1 MQTRESYQLWMIAA
15 TLACM
20 VAGLFIVVNS
30 SAQSPFNGIAIQEVP
45 INAFDLPTI
54 DAELDAGNGGPA
66 SARCWR
72 IYVCMDDP
80 DWELQAFWGNN
91 FQQWHLGTSTAFY
104 QTTGASYLAANNN
117 PLFYGL
123 VPGYE
128 FDSWF
133 TLGLDDNTSNTI
145 FLQGLSNPMIDFETG
160 TGFLV
165 NDVDGASVFGT
176 WLPPN
181 SEGRPD
187 ADNKVLI
194 AQLTTDGTFSGTMNF
209 QFRRLN
215 PDGTVYSPIEWIQVT
230 GVYING
236 LAPGNAPDLCP
247 IVFLPVELLHFH
259 ANPTNGQVALNW
271 ATASEVNNDYFTVER
286 SADKEN
292 WDEVVRLDGNGSTNT
307 MNQYSTMDPK
317 PLIGTSYYRLKQT
330 DTNGEYS
337 HSHVVPVTFLSE
349 ELEIY
354 PNPTSDIFY
363 VQGDLSN
370 VSIIQVLD
378 GRGRVVSFD
387 SQTNLSK
394 EWNLA
399 ELGLERGVYF
409 VEFILNSGVTVTE
422 KLVLR

>member
-1 MQTRESYQLWMIAA
+1 MLTPESYHPRFSAA
-15 TLACM
+15 ILVC
-20 VAGLFIVVNS
+20 LIVGIFCAFSS

-72 IYVCMDDP
+72 VYLCLDDP
-80 DWELQAFWGNN
+80 DWELQSYWGDN
-91 FQQWHLGTSTAFY
+91 FNQWFLGTSTEFF
-104 QTTGASYLAANNN
+104 QSSFGGPIASNINSG
-117 PLFYGL
+117 FYG
-123 VPGYE
+123 VIPGLQ

-133 TLGLDDNTSNTI
+133 TIGIEASPGNSTFLGGGT
-145 FLQGLSNPMIDFETG
+145 NPMAEFETG

-165 NDVDGASVFGT
+165 NDALGSSVFGV

-181 SEGRPD
+181 SEGRAD
-187 ADNKVLI
+187 ADNKLLI

-215 PDGTVYSPIEWIQVT
+215 SDGTVYSPLEWIQVT
-230 GVYING
+230 NVFING

-259 ANPTNGQVALNW
+259 ADPINDQVSLNW

-292 WDEVVRLDGNGSTNT
+292 WEEVVRMDGSGSTSN
-307 MNQYSTMDPK
+307 MNQYSTIDSK
-317 PLIGTSYYRLKQT
+317 PLLGTSYYRLRQT

-337 HSHVVPVTFLSE
+337 HSQVVPVTFMAE
-349 ELEIY
+349 DIEIY

-363 VQGDLSN
+363 VKGDLSN
-370 VSIIQVLD
+370 VNVIQVID

-387 SQTNLSK
+387 DQTNLSK
-394 EWNLA
+394 EWNLM

>member
-1 MQTRESYQLWMIAA
+1 MQTRESHKLRTIAA
-15 TLACM
+15 TLACV
-20 VAGLFIVVNS
+20 VAGLLMAVNS
-30 SAQSPFNGIAIQEVP
+30 SGQSPFNGISIQEVP
-45 INAFDLPTI
+45 INAFDLPAI

-80 DWELQAFWGNN
+80 DWELQAFWGDN
-91 FQQWHLGTSTAFY
+91 FNPWHLGTSTEFY
-104 QTTGASYLAANNN
+104 QSSFGASIAGNIN
-117 PLFYGL
+117 PGFFGII
-123 VPGYE
+123 PGFE

-133 TLGLDDNTSNTI
+133 TIGNEFSPSNTI
-145 FLQGLSNPMIDFETG
+145 FIGGLTDPMSDFEAG
-160 TGFLV
+160 SGFLV
-165 NDVDGASVFGT
+165 DDGLGSSISGV

-187 ADNKVLI
+187 ADNKILI
-194 AQLTTDGTFSGTMNF
+194 AQFTTDGTFWGTMNF

-215 PDGTVYSPIEWIQVT
+215 PDGTVYAPIEWIQVT
-230 GVYING
+230 GIFIDG
-236 LAPGNAPDLCP
+236 LAPGNAPDICP
-247 IVFLPVELLHFH
+247 ILFLPVELLHFH
-259 ANPTNGQVALNW
+259 ANPANGQVALNW
-271 ATASEVNNDYFTVER
+271 STASEVNNDYFTVER

-292 WDEVVRLDGNGSTNT
+292 WEEVVRLDGNGSTNT
-307 MNQYSTMDPK
+307 MNQYSTIDPK

-330 DTNGEYS
+330 DTNGQYS

-370 VSIIQVLD
+370 VSVIQIID

-387 SQTNLSK
+387 SQTNLAK

-399 ELGLERGVYF
+399 ELGLDRGVYF

>member
-1 MQTRESYQLWMIAA
+1 MIAA
-15 TLACM
+15 ALACM

-30 SAQSPFNGIAIQEVP
+30 SAQSPFNGISIQEVP

-91 FQQWHLGTSTAFY
+91 FQQWHLGTSTEFY

-133 TLGLDDNTSNTI
+133 TIGLDDNTSNTI

-165 NDVDGASVFGT
+165 NDVDGSSIFGT

-292 WDEVVRLDGNGSTNT
+292 WEEVVRLDGNGSTNT

-387 SQTNLSK
+387 NQTNLSK